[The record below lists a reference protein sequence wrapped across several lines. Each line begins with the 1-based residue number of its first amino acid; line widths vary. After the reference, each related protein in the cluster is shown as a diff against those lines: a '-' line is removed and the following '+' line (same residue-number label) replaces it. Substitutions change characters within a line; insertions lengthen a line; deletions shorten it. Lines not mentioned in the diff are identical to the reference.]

1 MEAHLLDC
9 VGDVIADEG
18 ELLKSPDE
26 TVEIHRVDN
35 WHAVSGR
42 KLGAN
47 VNGSGAGLAI
57 NHASVVQD
65 VEAALAL
72 TEEKA
77 IGPPGDTNNK
87 EMM

>member
-9 VGDVIADEG
+9 VGDVIADED
-18 ELLKSPDE
+18 EVLKSPNE
-26 TVEIHRVDN
+26 TAEIHRVDN

-42 KLGAN
+42 KHGAN

-65 VEAALAL
+65 VKAALVL

-77 IGPPGDTNNK
+77 RGPQGNDVGH
-87 EMM
+87 

>member
-9 VGDVIADEG
+9 VGDVIADED
-18 ELLKSPDE
+18 EVLKSPNE
-26 TVEIHRVDN
+26 TAEIHRVDN

-65 VEAALAL
+65 VKAALVL

-77 IGPPGDTNNK
+77 RGPQGNDVGH
-87 EMM
+87 